1 MKRFDY
7 FEPATLDEAVALLQ
21 RYNGQANVL
30 AGGTD
35 LLVEIKEHGRA
46 PEYVVNIKK
55 IPGMSHLSYDDQTGL
70 KFGALA
76 TTRQIEIHPLVR
88 ANYPSLAQAVSELGS
103 IQVRNRATVAGN
115 ICRASP
121 SADTPPPLIAAGAAV
136 RLYGPSGERTVL
148 LEDFFTGPG
157 QTVLQPGELVVE
169 FMVPPPPPHTGQV
182 YLKHGRRRAMELA
195 TVGVAVAVT
204 LAGELCQEIRIVLG
218 AVAPAPIRARQA
230 EVVLRGQKIDEALI
244 EAAAETAMQESKPIS
259 DVRASAAYRREMVR
273 VLTARA
279 VRQAVEKLS
288 TVND

>member
-7 FEPATLDEAVALLQ
+7 FEPATLDEAVSLLQ

-35 LLVEIKEHGRA
+35 LLVEIKEHVRS

-70 KFGALA
+70 KFGALV
-76 TTRQIEIHPLVR
+76 TTRQIETHPLVR
-88 ANYPSLAQAVSELGS
+88 VKYPSLARAVSELGS

-121 SADTPPPLIAAGAAV
+121 SADTPPPLIAAGASV
-136 RLYGPSGERTVL
+136 CLYGSAGERTVL

-157 QTVLQPGELVVE
+157 KTVLQPGELVIE
-169 FMVPPPPPHTGQV
+169 FIVPPPPPHTGQV

-204 LAGELCQEIRIVLG
+204 LAGEVCQEVRIVLG
-218 AVAPAPIRARQA
+218 AVAPTPIRARQA
-230 EVVLRGQKIDEALI
+230 EAVLRGQQLDEALI
-244 EAAAETAMQESKPIS
+244 QAAAETAIQESKPIS
-259 DVRASAAYRREMVR
+259 DVRASAEYRREMVR
-273 VLTARA
+273 ALTGRA

-288 TVND
+288 MVKD

>member
-7 FEPATLDEAVALLQ
+7 FEPATLDEAVLLLQ

-35 LLVEIKEHGRA
+35 LLVEIKEHVRA

-55 IPGMSHLSYDDQTGL
+55 IPGLSHLSYDDQSGL
-70 KFGALA
+70 RFGALV
-76 TTRQIEIHPLVR
+76 TTREIETHPLVQ

-103 IQVRNRATVAGN
+103 IQVRHRATVAGN

-121 SADTPPPLIAAGAAV
+121 SADTPPPLIAAGASA
-136 RLYGPSGERTVL
+136 RLYGPAGERTVL
-148 LEDFFTGPG
+148 LEDFFIGPG

-169 FMVPPPPPHTGQV
+169 FIVPPPPPHTGQV

-195 TVGVAVAVT
+195 TVGVAVAMT
-204 LAGELCQEIRIVLG
+204 LAGEVCREVRIVLG
-218 AVAPAPIRARQA
+218 AVAPTPLRARQA
-230 EVVLRGQKIDEALI
+230 EAVLRGQRLDEPLI

-279 VRQAVEKLS
+279 VGRALAKAQ
-288 TVND
+288 DQ